1 VIESIRFPARHDAF
15 SLGGELFLPE
25 GAPRACALVGGAMAV
40 RARFY
45 ASFAR
50 HLAEQGIA
58 ALTFDYRGIGISR
71 PKGSLKGF
79 TAHLHDW
86 GEKDLAGAA
95 DLLAQ
100 RFPGLPLHFVGHSA
114 GAQLMGLVDAPI
126 ASALFVAAGT
136 AYWRAYSGFSRAYL
150 GAVWYLLLPAVT
162 AVVGYLPMRAIGLQ
176 GDDVPVGVAR
186 EWAAWGKDP
195 RYVFSYAEPR
205 GGLGYTRYAGPLRG
219 LSFADDAF
227 APRSAM
233 ESLLSFYT
241 RARKELIDGA
251 NGGPV
256 GHFGFFRMPELWPE
270 QVRFLTDPSDGG
282 VR

>member
-15 SLGGELFLPE
+15 LLGGELFLPG
-25 GAPRACALVGGAMAV
+25 GAPRACALIGGAMAV

-45 ASFAR
+45 APFAR

-58 ALTFDYRGIGISR
+58 ALTFDYRGIGVSR

-79 TAHLHDW
+79 TAYLHDW

-136 AYWRAYSGFSRAYL
+136 AYWKAYAGFSRAFM
-150 GAVWYLLLPAVT
+150 GAFWYVLLPAVT
-162 AVVGYLPMRAIGLQ
+162 AAVGYLPMRALGQ

-219 LSFADDAF
+219 LSFADDTY

-233 ESLLSFYT
+233 ESLLSLYT
-241 RARKELIDGA
+241 RARKELIEGA
-251 NGGPV
+251 NGAPV
-256 GHFGFFRMPELWPE
+256 GHFGFFKMPALWPE
-270 QVRFLTDPSDGG
+270 QVRFLTEPSDGG

>member
-1 VIESIRFPARHDAF
+1 
-15 SLGGELFLPE
+15 
-25 GAPRACALVGGAMAV
+25 
-40 RARFY
+40 
-45 ASFAR
+45 
-50 HLAEQGIA
+50 
-58 ALTFDYRGIGISR
+58 
-71 PKGSLKGF
+71 LKSF
-79 TAHLHDW
+79 TAHFHDW

-114 GAQLMGLVDAPI
+114 GAQLMGLADAPI

-136 AYWRAYSGFSRAYL
+136 GYWKAYSGFSRAFM
-150 GAVWYLLLPAVT
+150 GAFWYALLPALT
-162 AVVGYLPMRAIGLQ
+162 AAVGYLPMRALGQ

-219 LSFADDAF
+219 LSFADDDY

-233 ESLLSFYT
+233 ESLLSLYT

-251 NGGPV
+251 NGAPV
-256 GHFGFFRMPELWPE
+256 GHFGFFKMPALWPE
-270 QVRFLTDPSDGG
+270 QVRFLTEPLDSG